1 MNTKTTTYQQ
11 QAEDFL
17 KKSGVKMTVSYF
29 KYGPHFAGDTESRH
43 RYRVTF
49 SRNGRRMQIMFG
61 QSVMAGKTEPTA
73 YDVLSCIQKYDV
85 GTFEDFCHEFGYSE
99 DSRRAERIYKAVCKE
114 CEGIARVFPQ
124 DDDSID
130 ALREIQ

>member
-17 KKSGVKMTVSYF
+17 RKSGVRMKVSYF
-29 KYGPHFAGDTESRH
+29 GYGPHFAGETENRH
-43 RYRVTF
+43 RFRVTF
-49 SRNGRRMQIMFG
+49 SRNGKRMQIIFG
-61 QSVMAGKTEPTA
+61 QCRLAGPTEPTA

-85 GTFEDFCHEFGYSE
+85 GTFEDFCHEFHYSE
-99 DSRRAERIYKAVCKE
+99 DSRTAERIYRAVLKE

-124 DDDSID
+124 DDDSVD